1 MKLKQLR
8 SPNEV
13 VNEYLRQLQ
22 KFRKL
27 GIGKKTENGVT
38 VTQALIDIT
47 KKRMQQLAERKIKDE
62 G

>member
-1 MKLKQLR
+1 MKIKQLR

-27 GIGKKTENGVT
+27 GIGNKTENGVT